1 MWQTGSSIVLSA
13 PDSGPEHLSIKFA
26 HCTIKFAHRPVKFAH
41 RGPRPTSQPAHAL
54 IPIGPSVQTGL
65 VFATLTRFF

>member
-13 PDSGPEHLSIKFA
+13 PYSGPEHLSIKFA
-26 HCTIKFAHRPVKFAH
+26 HRVVKFKFAH
-41 RGPRPTSQPAHAL
+41 RGPRPTLQPAHAL